1 MTPRPKPER
10 PRKDAM
16 KNRDAPYFPLSLDSL
31 RAIGGWAADGAER
44 ALPVFKRCAN
54 SDPRPRAAIEGIQPS
69 PPGKTGRPGRAPWP
83 VKRMPRRG
91 TDPPA
96 AAAAALAAGHAAASA
111 YTHPLADVQQTLHI
125 VGSAAYAALAL
136 ELDGLG
142 HSAIGDAVVRLL
154 VQQAPPAVR
163 DVLRQMPARTPR
175 NSRLAQLLY
184 SLDSTI
190 RARS

>member
-31 RAIGGWAADGAER
+31 RAIGGWAADG
-44 ALPVFKRCAN
+44 
-54 SDPRPRAAIEGIQPS
+54 
-69 PPGKTGRPGRAPWP
+69 
-83 VKRMPRRG
+83 
-91 TDPPA
+91 
-96 AAAAALAAGHAAASA
+96 
-111 YTHPLADVQQTLHI
+111 
-125 VGSAAYAALAL
+125 ALAL

-163 DVLRQMPARTPR
+163 DVLRQMPARTPG

-184 SLDSTI
+184 SLDSAI